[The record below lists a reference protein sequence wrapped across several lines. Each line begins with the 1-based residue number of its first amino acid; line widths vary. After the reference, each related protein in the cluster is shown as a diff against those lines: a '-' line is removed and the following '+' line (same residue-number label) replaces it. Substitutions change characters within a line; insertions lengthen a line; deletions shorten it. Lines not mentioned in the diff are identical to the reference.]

1 MRRPPRDEERE
12 QRITMEIIVDAYS
25 PEEQALGWYYSLDDR
40 LGVPFTASCIAE
52 RVVSPLRAGDE
63 VTVVGMAPE
72 DECEHD
78 MLVLIPWE
86 RRRLAVPLAQLA
98 PVDADEQTREVI
110 EDWHYWVRQGYR
122 L

>member
-1 MRRPPRDEERE
+1 MKHPPRDPDRE
-12 QRITMEIIVDAYS
+12 QRITNEIIVDAYG
-25 PEEQALGWYYSLDDR
+25 PEEQALGWYYSLEDR
-40 LGVPFTASCIAE
+40 LGVPFTARCIAE

-72 DECEHD
+72 AECEHD

-86 RRRLAVPLAQLA
+86 RGPLAVPLSQLE
-98 PVDADEQTREVI
+98 PVHADEPTREVI
-110 EDWHYWVRQGYR
+110 EDWRYWVRQGYQ